1 MATETTT
8 ITSDAR
14 IVDPLYFEYAE
25 PVEVSD
31 EITRNYNTFDIKLK
45 HICSH
50 YLSNIQYTLGKCP
63 RCLGTG
69 YYYDAKFNEMGR
81 LVEISLE
88 DKLQQALEK
97 LVLTDENKF
106 HTDVAI
112 GLKKWLGEV
121 PISEIKAIIKY
132 DLMEGIAALKS
143 SQKSIAGLSSR
154 AQISSVD
161 DIIITVLDVDSLHY
175 VVTITTVSGESTN
188 LEGVINFS
196 DITLTD

>member
-1 MATETTT
+1 MATDTKT

-14 IVDPLYFEYAE
+14 IVDPLHFEYAE
-25 PVEVSD
+25 PGEMSG
-31 EITRNYNTFDIKLK
+31 ETATNYNTYDIKLK

-50 YLSNIQYTLGKCP
+50 YLSNIQYTLSKCP

-81 LVEISLE
+81 LIQISLE

-121 PISEIKAIIKY
+121 PISEIKVVIKY
-132 DLMEGIAALKS
+132 DLMEGIATLKS
-143 SQKSIAGLSSR
+143 SQKCIEGLSTR
-154 AQISSVD
+154 AQISSID
-161 DIIITVLDVDSLHY
+161 DITVTVLDIDSLHY

-188 LEGVINFS
+188 LEGVIRLS
-196 DITLTD
+196 DINSN

>member
-81 LVEISLE
+81 LIQISLE

-132 DLMEGIAALKS
+132 DLVKSLAVLQETQKGVLNLSGQARIA
-143 SQKSIAGLSSR
+143 
-154 AQISSVD
+154 SVD
-161 DIIITVLDVDSLHY
+161 NIEVYENSESLDTLEY
-175 VVTITTVSGESTN
+175 LIEITTMAGDTKELTGTIIVGE
-188 LEGVINFS
+188 
-196 DITLTD
+196 

>member
-8 ITSDAR
+8 ITSDTR
-14 IVDPLYFEYAE
+14 IVDSKLFTFAE
-25 PVEVSD
+25 PTEASS
-31 EITRNYNTFDIKLK
+31 TTTTNYNTFDIKLK
-45 HICSH
+45 HTCSH
-50 YLSNIQYTLGKCP
+50 YLNNIQYTLNTCP

-81 LVEISLE
+81 LVQISLE

-121 PISEIKAIIKY
+121 PISKIKAIIKY
-132 DLMEGIAALKS
+132 DLMEGVITLKNN
-143 SQKSIAGLSSR
+143 QKRIDGLSPR
-154 AQISSVD
+154 AQISSIDNITV
-161 DIIITVLDVDSLHY
+161 TVLDIDSLHY

-188 LEGVINFS
+188 LEGVIRLS
-196 DITLTD
+196 DINSN

>member
-1 MATETTT
+1 MITETTT

-14 IVDPLYFEYAE
+14 IVDPNVFTFAE
-25 PVEVSD
+25 PTSIGSKVT
-31 EITRNYNTFDIKLK
+31 TRNYNTFDIKLK
-45 HICSH
+45 HTCSH
-50 YLSNIQYTLGKCP
+50 YLNNIQYTLGKCP

-81 LVEISLE
+81 LVQISLE

-121 PISEIKAIIKY
+121 PISKIKAMIKY
-132 DLMEGIAALKS
+132 DLVKSLAVLQETQRGVLNLSGQARIA
-143 SQKSIAGLSSR
+143 
-154 AQISSVD
+154 SVD
-161 DIIITVLDVDSLHY
+161 NIEVYENLESPDTLEYSVE
-175 VVTITTVSGESTN
+175 ITTMAGDTKELTGTVIVGE
-188 LEGVINFS
+188 
-196 DITLTD
+196 

>member
-1 MATETTT
+1 MATDT
-8 ITSDAR
+8 ITIISNAR
-14 IVDPLYFEYAE
+14 IVDPLHFEYAE
-25 PVEVSD
+25 LTEALD
-31 EITRNYNTFDIKLK
+31 TITRNYNTYDIKLK
-45 HICSH
+45 HTCNH
-50 YLSNIQYTLGKCP
+50 YLNNIQYTLSKCP

-81 LVEISLE
+81 LIQISLE

-121 PISEIKAIIKY
+121 PISKIKAIIKY
-132 DLMEGIAALKS
+132 DLMEGIATLKNN
-143 SQKSIAGLSSR
+143 QKSIKGLSTR
-154 AQISSVD
+154 AQISSID
-161 DIIITVLDVDSLHY
+161 DITVTVLDIDSLHY

-188 LEGVINFS
+188 LEGVIRLS
-196 DITLTD
+196 DINSN